1 MYIGAL
7 PPASNRG
14 TYAQDFQVFD
24 DETEVGIDL
33 AGASILLELRRPGCS
48 SPALSA
54 STGNGRIALQ
64 AEPGRFALTIAA
76 DDMRRLNAVAYEA
89 GITITQNGETTQ
101 FFIGTLPVLDGVVSQ

>member
-14 TYAQDFQVFD
+14 TYAQDFLVFD
-24 DETEVGIDL
+24 DETEEGIDL
-33 AGASILLELRRPGCS
+33 AGAVILLELRGPGCS
-48 SPALSA
+48 APALSA

-64 AEPGRFALTIAA
+64 AEAGRFALTVPA
-76 DDMRRLNAVAYEA
+76 DEMRSLEAIAYEA

-101 FFIGTLPVLDGVVSQ
+101 FFIGTLPVLDGIVS